1 MPAKLFDILE
11 DTKVKAGSNGY
22 YYVCT
27 NPPHPYGEVRGDRK
41 KKYIY
46 LHRALLEQKLGR
58 YLETHE
64 QAHHMDDDKENNVP
78 SNLELKELGEHQKEH
93 AHKTKFWKASPMNK
107 SRKKIKKA
115 SILNVIR
122 QYLA

>member
-1 MPAKLFDILE
+1 MPAKLFEIEGDS
-11 DTKVKAGSNGY
+11 KVKAGSNGY

-27 NPPHPYGEVRGDRK
+27 DPPHPYGEVRGDRK

-58 YLETHE
+58 YLENHE
-64 QAHHMDDDKENNVP
+64 QAHHIDDNKENNIP
-78 SNLELKELGEHQKEH
+78 SNLELKELGDHQKEH

-107 SRKKIKKA
+107 PKRKIKKA
-115 SILNVIR
+115 SIIR
-122 QYLA
+122 VVGLFLQ

>member
-1 MPAKLFDILE
+1 MPAKLFDIE
-11 DTKVKAGSNGY
+11 DDSKVKAGSNGY

-27 NPPHPYGEVRGDRK
+27 DPPHPYGEVRGDRK

-58 YLETHE
+58 YLENHE
-64 QAHHMDDDKENNVP
+64 QAHHIDDNKENNIP

-107 SRKKIKKA
+107 PNRKIKKA
-115 SILNVIR
+115 SIIRVIGLFL
-122 QYLA
+122 Q